1 MNVLVFTSLYP
12 NNVWPQHGV
21 FVKERMTTFAQ
32 IEGCSVKVVAPVPY
46 FPPIKIGHRSRF
58 SQIMRREVI
67 EGLEVYHPR
76 YFMAPK
82 VSMALHGLLLFL
94 SILPFIKKFQRDFSF
109 DIIDAHYVYPDGFV
123 AVLLGSFFRKPVVVS
138 ARGSDINLFSKFPL
152 IRCFLQYTL
161 NKADRVI
168 AVSQALK
175 DAMIALHIPEEQIIV
190 ISNGVDTEKF
200 CPFSKGEARR
210 KLRLP
215 HHKRI
220 LLSVG
225 RLVPLKGFDLLIKA
239 LKLLFEE
246 RHEQD
251 LYLVIVGEGSCRKE
265 LEHLIDTLGL
275 CEHVSL
281 VGAIPHQ
288 ELYFWYS
295 AADLFCLASSKEGW
309 PNVVLEALASGTPVV
324 ATDVGGIPEIIYSDR
339 LGILTK
345 RDERELAAGIAAAL
359 KKSWQSDALVQ
370 YARDQTWDSVAS
382 AVLHTFQTV
391 LAAHG
396 GPAYDNHST
405 NLYTNS

>member
-21 FVKERMTTFAQ
+21 FVKERMTAFAQ

-46 FPPIKIGHRSRF
+46 FPPIKIGHRSGF
-58 SQIMRREVI
+58 SQITPREVI

-76 YFMAPK
+76 YFMVPK
-82 VSMALHGLLLFL
+82 VSMALHGLLMFL
-94 SILPFIKKFQRDFSF
+94 SALPCIKKLQRDFAF
-109 DIIDAHYVYPDGFV
+109 DIIDAHYVYPDGF
-123 AVLLGSFFRKPVVVS
+123 AAILLGSFFRKPVVVS
-138 ARGSDINLFSKFPL
+138 ARGSDINLFAKLPL
-152 IRCFLQYTL
+152 VRRFLQYTL

-175 DAMIALHIPEEQIIV
+175 DAMIALHIPEEQITV
-190 ISNGVDTEKF
+190 IPNGVDTEKF
-200 CPFSKGEARR
+200 YPVLKEEARR

-225 RLVPLKGFDLLIKA
+225 GLVPLKGFDLLIKA

-246 RHEQD
+246 WHEQD
-251 LYLVIVGEGSCRKE
+251 LYLVIVGEGSFRKE

-275 CEHVSL
+275 GEHVSL

-288 ELYFWYS
+288 ELCFWYS
-295 AADLFCLASSKEGW
+295 AADLFCLASSREGS

-324 ATDVGGIPEIIYSDR
+324 ATEVGGIPEIICSDR

-345 RDERELAAGIAAAL
+345 RDERELAVGVAAAL
-359 KKSWQSDALVQ
+359 KKSWQSDAIVQ
-370 YARDQTWDSVAS
+370 YAREQTWDSVAS
-382 AVLHTFQTV
+382 SVLRTFQTV
-391 LAAHG
+391 LAAQG
-396 GPAYDNHST
+396 GPAHDNRST
-405 NLYTNS
+405 AMR

>member
-1 MNVLVFTSLYP
+1 
-12 NNVWPQHGV
+12 
-21 FVKERMTTFAQ
+21 
-32 IEGCSVKVVAPVPY
+32 
-46 FPPIKIGHRSRF
+46 
-58 SQIMRREVI
+58 
-67 EGLEVYHPR
+67 
-76 YFMAPK
+76 MAPK

-94 SILPFIKKFQRDFSF
+94 SILSFIKKFQRDFSF

-138 ARGSDINLFSKFPL
+138 ARGSDINLFAKFPL
-152 IRCFLQYTL
+152 IRRFLQYTL
-161 NKADRVI
+161 NKADTVI
-168 AVSQALK
+168 AVSQSLK
-175 DAMIALHIPEEQIIV
+175 DAMLALHIPEEQIIV
-190 ISNGVDTEKF
+190 IANGVDTEKF
-200 CPFSKGEARR
+200 YPFSKGEARR

-324 ATDVGGIPEIIYSDR
+324 ATDVGGIPEIICSDR

-391 LAAHG
+391 LAVHG

>member
-76 YFMAPK
+76 YFMVPK
-82 VSMALHGLLLFL
+82 VSMALHGLFMFL
-94 SILPFIKKFQRDFSF
+94 SILPYIKKFQRNFSF
-109 DIIDAHYVYPDGFV
+109 DIIDAHYVYPDGFA

-138 ARGSDINLFSKFPL
+138 ARGSDINLFAKFPL
-152 IRCFLQYTL
+152 IRRFLQYTL

-175 DAMIALHIPEEQIIV
+175 NVILALHIPEEQITV
-190 ISNGVDTEKF
+190 ISNGVDIEKF
-200 CPFSKGEARR
+200 YPFLKGEARR

-215 HHKRI
+215 HNKRI

-225 RLVPLKGFDLLIKA
+225 GLVPLKGFDLLIKA

-246 RHEQD
+246 RHERD

-265 LEHLIDTLGL
+265 LEQLIDTLGL
-275 CEHVSL
+275 GEHVSL

-288 ELYFWYS
+288 ELYCWYS
-295 AADLFCLASSKEGW
+295 AADLFCLASSREGW
-309 PNVVLEALASGTPVV
+309 SNVVLEALASGTPVV
-324 ATDVGGIPEIIYSDR
+324 ATDVESIPEIICSDR

-359 KKSWQSDALVQ
+359 KKSWQSDAIVQ

-382 AVLHTFQTV
+382 SVLHTFQTV

-396 GPAYDNHST
+396 GPAYDNGST
-405 NLYTNS
+405 AMS

>member
-21 FVKERMTTFAQ
+21 FVKERMTAFAQ
-32 IEGCSVKVVAPVPY
+32 IEGCSVKVVAPIPY
-46 FPPIKIGHRSRF
+46 FPPIKMGHRSRF
-58 SQIMRREVI
+58 SQIMQREVI

-109 DIIDAHYVYPDGFV
+109 DIIDAHYVYPDGFA

-138 ARGSDINLFSKFPL
+138 ARGSDINLFAKFPL
-152 IRCFLQYTL
+152 IRRFLQYTL

-190 ISNGVDTEKF
+190 IANGVDTEKF
-200 CPFSKGEARR
+200 YPVSKGEARR
-210 KLRLP
+210 TLRLP

-246 RHEQD
+246 GHEQD

-288 ELYFWYS
+288 ELYCWYS

-324 ATDVGGIPEIIYSDR
+324 ATDVGGLPEIIRSDR

-345 RDERELAAGIAAAL
+345 RDEQELAAGIAAAL

-391 LAAHG
+391 LAAHSG
-396 GPAYDNHST
+396 LAYDNHST
-405 NLYTNS
+405 NLYINS